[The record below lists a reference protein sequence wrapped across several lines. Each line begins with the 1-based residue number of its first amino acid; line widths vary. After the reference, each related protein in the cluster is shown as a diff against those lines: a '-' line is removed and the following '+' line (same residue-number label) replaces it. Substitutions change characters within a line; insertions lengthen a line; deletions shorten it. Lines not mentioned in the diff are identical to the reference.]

1 MPTTD
6 LYPLEFEPIIKT
18 LLWGGRRLGTVLHK
32 PIGEGDR
39 YAESW
44 ELSDHGEDV
53 SQVKSGSLAGQTL
66 RSLIHSRGAELL
78 GKNFTKN
85 SQFPLLVKFLD
96 ANQVLSV
103 QVHPNDELGQKL
115 AGDNGKTETWVIIH
129 TEPGSKIY
137 AGLKTGVTREQF
149 AAGMA
154 SGDVEPLLHAFEAKP
169 GDCVMIPAGTVHAIG
184 AGIVLAEIQQMSDA
198 TFRVFDWG
206 RVGPDGLPRK
216 LHPAESL
223 ESTNFE
229 AGPVDPLAV
238 VPEPIEGGVR
248 EPLSRCDFFRVDRFR
263 LQSGKSATIGRPDRF
278 TIVIGLEGTAL
289 IRYEGET
296 FTLGLGQT
304 MLLPAAIGPV
314 EVTGGA
320 ATGAVFLTCVV
331 P

>member
-6 LYPLEFEPIIKT
+6 LYPLEFEPILKT
-18 LLWGGRRLGTVLHK
+18 LLWGGRRLGTVLGK
-32 PIGEGDR
+32 PIGDGDR

-44 ELSDHGEDV
+44 EISDHGDDV
-53 SQVKSGSLAGQTL
+53 SRVKSGPLAGQSL
-66 RSLIHSRGAELL
+66 RDLIRSRGADLL
-78 GKNFTKN
+78 GKNFTTT

-115 AGDNGKTETWVIIH
+115 AGDNGKTETWVIMH

-137 AGLKTGVTREQF
+137 AGLKTGVTREAF

-154 SGDVEPLLHAFEAKP
+154 SGEVEPLLHAFEAKP

-238 VPEPIEGGVR
+238 HPEPLDGGVR
-248 EPLSRCDFFRVDRFR
+248 EPLSHCDFFQLTRFR
-263 LQSGKSATIGRPDRF
+263 IEQDKSAKIGQADRF
-278 TIVIGLEGTAL
+278 TIVIGLEGKGV
-289 IRYEGET
+289 IHSEGHDYP
-296 FTLGLGQT
+296 FGLGET
-304 MLLPAAIGPV
+304 MLLPASVGSV
-314 EVTGGA
+314 EVRGDS
-320 ATGAVFLTCVV
+320 ATGAVFLTCIV